1 MVAIKGVEMH
11 YKVLFI
17 LAGVTITM
25 RPYVYDD
32 KFEIPVY
39 SHFLPKKHGLA
50 PDLDVSRHPLSN
62 HVGLVFFTAR
72 NSFILNKNHFFWSL
86 AEIATG

>member
-1 MVAIKGVEMH
+1 
-11 YKVLFI
+11 
-17 LAGVTITM
+17 M

-39 SHFLPKKHGLA
+39 SHFLPKKHGLT

-72 NSFILNKNHFFWSL
+72 DSFILNKNHFSWSL
-86 AEIATG
+86 AKIAAGQRPGCGRYGRSMEHPGFCVLT